1 MKSVSVIVPAYNE
14 AECVEELI
22 TRLQKVFESIPK
34 YNFELIIVENGST
47 DNTLNLALLHK
58 NNDDRIKIIKL
69 SRNFGMDGGL
79 SAGLDFINSD
89 ACVLMTADLQDPPE
103 FIGQLIE
110 LWEQGYENIYGL
122 ISKRTGTKFLRK
134 LNSQIFYWIAS
145 KFSDG
150 KIPRNVSD
158 FRLLDRKVYESVR
171 KMPEKNKFMRG
182 LSAWVG
188 YKSIGINIERPPR
201 FAGNSKAYSL
211 LIIDFAI
218 RAILAYSYKPLR
230 LISLFGLFIFTFSI
244 FFLVSVLFYAI
255 FLSATSIMTLIII
268 SLLLLIWGSVG
279 LILGLMS
286 EYLGLIYEE
295 VKSRPTYLI
304 SEIY

>member
-14 AECVEELI
+14 AECVGELI
-22 TRLQKVFESIPK
+22 TRLQKVFDSIPK

-79 SAGLDFINSD
+79 SAGLDFIDSD
-89 ACVLMTADLQDPPE
+89 ACILMTADLQDPPE

-188 YKSIGINIERPPR
+188 RPPR

-230 LISLFGLFIFTFSI
+230 FVSLFGLFIFTFSI
-244 FFLVSVLFYAI
+244 FFLASTFIYAVFI
-255 FLSATSIMTLIII
+255 SATSFVTLVII
-268 SLLLLIWGSVG
+268 SILLLIWGSVM
-279 LILGLMS
+279 LTLGLMS